1 MPGLQGSAVYF
12 VLYLFMAFARLRRRF
27 WEVDMLGYVTIGALD
42 SEASGKFYDA
52 VFGAMGAERKFADGG
67 WVGYGAKGGDDY
79 SVFVCPPFDKQPARP
94 ANGTM
99 IAFKANSKA
108 EVDDAY
114 KAALANG
121 GRDEGKPGPRPEDST
136 TFYGAYMRDP
146 TGNKICVF
154 CKP

>member
-1 MPGLQGSAVYF
+1 MS
-12 VLYLFMAFARLRRRF
+12 
-27 WEVDMLGYVTIGALD
+27 MLGYVTIGALD

-67 WVGYGAKGGDDY
+67 WVGYGPKGTDDY
-79 SVFVCPPFDKQPARP
+79 AVFVCPPFDKQPARP

>member
-1 MPGLQGSAVYF
+1 
-12 VLYLFMAFARLRRRF
+12 
-27 WEVDMLGYVTIGALD
+27 MLGYVTIGALD

-67 WVGYGAKGGDDY
+67 WIGYGAKGGDDY

-114 KAALANG
+114 KAALALG